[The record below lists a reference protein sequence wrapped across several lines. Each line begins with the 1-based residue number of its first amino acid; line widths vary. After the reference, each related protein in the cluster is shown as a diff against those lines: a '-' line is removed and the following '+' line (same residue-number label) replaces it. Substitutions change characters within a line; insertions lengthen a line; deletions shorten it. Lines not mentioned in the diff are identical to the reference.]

1 MSQEEKIG
9 TSQLRK
15 ILVDILNGYSTFLF
29 GDDTVYIKHLTLHDA
44 ADIDSY
50 KAKVENEAEDK
61 GLEREEAKLDQLK
74 KDELWTSK
82 EDSRIT
88 ELTGFIKNL
97 MHSKRRLF
105 IKKEIDRM
113 NDQISSAEEELNKL
127 IGKKEEL
134 LGLTCEVFAGKKI
147 NEYYV
152 YNSIFKDGSLCEP
165 FYTAEDFDELSNRRL
180 QEMCGDYNDLMIRFK
195 EKSLKK
201 ISLSP
206 FFLNHF
212 YLSEDNA
219 YYFYGKPASQLTFFQ
234 SELYGYGR
242 YFKGLMSR
250 SKNKPPEEIKDDPD
264 KLIEWYEQSHNA
276 QEAIE
281 KTGGS
286 DKTGGS
292 SLVGASK
299 EELKNLGTSDQG
311 EDFVSLAKEAA
322 KKGGELSM
330 KDLMKIHG
338 V

>member
-1 MSQEEKIG
+1 MSQEEEIG
-9 TSQLRK
+9 TSQLRM
-15 ILVDILNGYSTFLF
+15 ILVDILNGYSTFNF
-29 GDDTVYIKHLTLHDA
+29 RGNTVYVKHLTLHDA

-50 KAKVENEAEDK
+50 KKKVEGKAEDK
-61 GLEREEAKLDQLK
+61 GLEREKDKLEQLK

-82 EDSRIT
+82 EEAKII
-88 ELTGFIKNL
+88 ELTGFIRNL
-97 MHSKRRLF
+97 IHSKGKLF
-105 IKKEIDRM
+105 IKKEIDQM
-113 NDQISSAEEELNKL
+113 NEEISSAEQELYDLENK
-127 IGKKEEL
+127 KQEL

-152 YNSIFKDGSLCEP
+152 FNSIFKDGSLRES
-165 FYTAEDFDELSNRRL
+165 FYTVEDFEELSNVEL
-180 QEMCGDYNDLMIRFK
+180 NEMCGNYNEVMTRFK

-201 ISLSP
+201 ISLSS

-219 YYFYGKPASQLTFFQ
+219 YFFFGKPVAELTFFQ

-242 YFKGLMSR
+242 YFKGLMTR
-250 SKNKPPEEIKDDPD
+250 SKNKPPEEMKNDPD
-264 KLIEWYEQSHNA
+264 KLIEWYEQSQNA
-276 QEAIE
+276 QEAME

-299 EELKNLGTSDQG
+299 EELQSLGAADQN
-311 EDFVSLAKEAA
+311 EEFVNLAKEAH

-330 KDLMKIHG
+330 QDLMKLHG

>member
-29 GDDTVYIKHLTLHDA
+29 KDDAVYIKHLTLHDA

-50 KAKVENEAEDK
+50 KAKVEKNAEDK
-61 GLEREEAKLDQLK
+61 GLEKEETKLDQLK
-74 KDELWTSK
+74 KDKLWTRE

-88 ELTGFIKNL
+88 ELIGFVKNL
-97 MHSKRRLF
+97 IHSKRRLF

-113 NDQISSAEEELNKL
+113 NAQIRSAEEELNKL
-127 IGKKEEL
+127 TAKKEEL
-134 LGLTCEVFAGKKI
+134 LGLTCEVFAGKKL

-152 YNSIFKDGSLCEP
+152 FNSIFKDGDFLEP
-165 FYTAEDFDELSNRRL
+165 FYTTEDFDELSNMQL
-180 QEMCGDYNDLMIRFK
+180 HEMCNDYNDTMTNFK

-201 ISLSP
+201 ISLSS

-219 YYFYGKPASQLTFFQ
+219 YFFYGKPTSELTFFQ

-250 SKNKPPEEIKDDPD
+250 SKSKAPEEMKDDPD
-264 KLIEWYEQSHNA
+264 KLIEWYEQSQNA

-299 EELKNLGTSDQG
+299 EELKNLGTSDKG
-311 EDFVSLAKEAA
+311 EEFVSLAKEAA